1 MKFNSY
7 FVVLDHPETN
17 VTGNLLLNDEPVS
30 VNFTKVEDSVF
41 TVHFKNQ
48 VELKYNQKLGFK
60 NHDLEVKVLFP
71 VLSKYN
77 KRKLKKVCSLL
88 NVIDQLETI
97 DLMVEFLKIEKFLK
111 VDKLLHFLSFQR
123 EEILHTLVQMELR
136 QIVKVIDFQSL
147 YITSYKNFQGYV
159 SDLEELFAHA
169 QENNSKNINV
179 SDVEAKLKI
188 PRTSI
193 FFNYLLAKFQ
203 SKLSFRI
210 LKDKVVF
217 RKVGLTEKE
226 KQIINEIKGQ
236 LHRNKLVV
244 FSIEDIVKNTGLPY
258 KVVNNSLW
266 FLINNSELVQL
277 SEKYYILQEDLSK
290 IINRLKKYK
299 RNQGEFID
307 IKAFRELTTFSRKYI
322 IAVLEYFDTQ
332 NITNREGNKRKIL
345 LGV

>member
-17 VTGNLLLNDEPVS
+17 VTGNLILDDIPVT
-30 VNFTKVEDSVF
+30 VNFTKIEDSVF

-48 VELKYNQKLGFK
+48 VELKFRQKLGFK
-60 NHDLEVKVLFP
+60 SHDLEANVLFP

-88 NVIDQLETI
+88 NGLDDLQTI

-111 VDKLLHFLSFQR
+111 VEKLLHFLSFQR
-123 EEILHTLVQMELR
+123 EEILERLVEMELR
-136 QIVKVIDFQSL
+136 QIVKIIDFHSL

-159 SDLEELFAHA
+159 KELDEMFTHA
-169 QENNSKNINV
+169 QENNIPNINV
-179 SDVEAKLKI
+179 SDVEARLKI
-188 PRTSI
+188 PRASI

-203 SKLSFRI
+203 TKLSFRMM
-210 LKDKVVF
+210 KDKLVF
-217 RKVGLTEKE
+217 KKVGLNEKE
-226 KQIINEIKGQ
+226 KQIINEIKSQ

-244 FSIEDIVKNTGLPY
+244 FSVEDIVKSTALPY

-266 FLINNSELVQL
+266 FLMNTNELVQL
-277 SEKYYILQEDLSK
+277 SDKYYILQEDLAK

-307 IKAFRELTTFSRKYI
+307 IKSFRELTTFSRKYI
-322 IAVLEYFDTQ
+322 IAILEYFDTQ
-332 NITNREGNKRKIL
+332 NITNREGNRRKIL